1 MITASAF
8 FTCSFYPKVI
18 RSIDAN
24 HRLRQNSAHPLELIM
39 FCTSCGNAIVPGQA
53 VCSKC
58 GTPTS
63 AGVMQ
68 GVTGVNRVAQHYRT
82 LGILTIIYSF
92 FWVIG
97 GAGMLFAARFIFGGV
112 IGNMNP
118 PPPAFVAPLIN
129 VLGWIVLTKG
139 ILGVVAGIGLLARE
153 PWARVLTLIVAFVS
167 LIDIPFGTAIGAYSI
182 WVLLAAGSEHDYQT
196 LCYAGH

>member
-1 MITASAF
+1 
-8 FTCSFYPKVI
+8 
-18 RSIDAN
+18 
-24 HRLRQNSAHPLELIM
+24 M
-39 FCTSCGNAIVPGQA
+39 FCTSCGNAIVAGQA
-53 VCSKC
+53 VCGRC
-58 GTPTS
+58 GAPTS

-68 GVTGVNRVAQHYRT
+68 GVTSINRVEQHYRT
-82 LGILTIIYSF
+82 LAVLTIIYSL

-97 GAGMLFAARFIFGGV
+97 GAGMLFAARFIFSGV

-118 PPPAFVAPLIN
+118 PPPPFVAPLIN

-139 ILGVVAGIGLLARE
+139 ILGVVSGIGLLARE
-153 PWARVLTLIVAFVS
+153 MWARVLTLVVAFVS

-182 WVLLAAGSEHDYQT
+182 WVLLSAGSEQDYQK